1 MGTLTMNNNMSLIVV
16 SVLKGIMDG
25 GNDASADSGSLL
37 VDSNDV
43 DITKQ
48 NTEVAID
55 ETVSVTMTSVSVI
68 TMSRFFIFILCS
80 SKLCCFLIPFVN
92 FYLLQIN
99 TKNYL

>member
-1 MGTLTMNNNMSLIVV
+1 MNNNMSLILV

-25 GNDASADSGSLL
+25 GSLL
-37 VDSNDV
+37 DSNDV

-92 FYLLQIN
+92 FYLLQII